1 MRNLLAAALLAA
13 LPFAATAADESLSY
27 TWVEAGWNQVEIN
40 DDWLGNPDA
49 DGGYLRG
56 SVAIARN
63 VHLFGGY
70 SSVSKTYRYEDATI
84 KYDLAQPEFGI
95 GYHQT
100 FSERLDFTADLAWLR
115 LNGKARFDSL
125 GQSGSVREHVN
136 GGRVSVG
143 LRGKPSARTELWLK
157 AGYLDGSDFDGSF
170 VGTLGGQV
178 NFNRT
183 WGLVGE
189 VEVIEDVN
197 RYNLG
202 VRASF

>member
-1 MRNLLAAALLAA
+1 MRTLLAAAILAA
-13 LPFAATAADESLSY
+13 MPFAAAAEGLSY
-27 TWVEAGWNQVEIN
+27 TYVEAGWNKIEVN
-40 DDWLGNPDA
+40 DDWLGDPDA

-70 SSVSKTYRYEDATI
+70 ASVSKTYRYDDARI
-84 KYDLAQPEFGI
+84 KYELAQPEFGI
-95 GYHQT
+95 GYHQA

-115 LNGKARFDSL
+115 LNGKARLDVP
-125 GQSGSVREHVN
+125 GESVSAREHAN
-136 GGRVSVG
+136 GGRVSLG
-143 LRGKPSARTELWLK
+143 LRGKPSPRTELWLK

-170 VGTLGGQV
+170 VGTLGGQI

-189 VEVIEDVN
+189 VEVIEDFS
-197 RYNLG
+197 RYGLG
-202 VRASF
+202 LRASF